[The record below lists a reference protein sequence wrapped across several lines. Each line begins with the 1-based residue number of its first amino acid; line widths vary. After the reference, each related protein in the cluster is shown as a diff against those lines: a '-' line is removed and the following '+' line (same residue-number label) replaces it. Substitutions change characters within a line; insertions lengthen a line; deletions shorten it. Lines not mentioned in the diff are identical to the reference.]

1 MIVEE
6 MLSPSQREPFTN
18 FEISIVEYRFNEVS
32 QTTIDQQR
40 IRDCAQS
47 NEQCMCAVNE
57 KVILGMKN

>member
-6 MLSPSQREPFTN
+6 MLSSQRDPYSN
-18 FEISIVEYRFNEVS
+18 FEISIVEYRINEVS

-47 NEQCMCAVNE
+47 NEQCRCAVNE